1 MVNIARNPMTIIKEQ
16 LLGQFKKNKK
26 NGKGTLYF
34 DNGNKYIGDWIDDQ
48 KAGNGIL
55 LWSNDNRYER
65 RSSEIVYHH
74 L

>member
-1 MVNIARNPMTIIKEQ
+1 MTIIKEQ

>member
-1 MVNIARNPMTIIKEQ
+1 MINIARNPMTIIKEQ

-48 KAGNGIL
+48 KAGNGIF